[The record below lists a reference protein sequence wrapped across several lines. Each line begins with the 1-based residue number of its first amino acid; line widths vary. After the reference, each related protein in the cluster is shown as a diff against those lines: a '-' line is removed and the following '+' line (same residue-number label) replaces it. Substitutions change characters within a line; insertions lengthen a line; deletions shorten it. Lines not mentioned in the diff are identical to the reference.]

1 VGGIRARVAA
11 LAVLAVGLSAPAQ
24 ALAADQVGTTFAPPT
39 DCAAGSTYFQFSSV
53 TPSFDV
59 PSDGV
64 VVSWSFEAGS
74 SPPTLKLKVVR
85 YLTTSFGT
93 DSFVVVGD
101 STPQTPAP
109 NAVNTFPTR
118 IPVRSGDVIGMFISA
133 PGKCRNDTPPAGF
146 GYRAVSGDPAPGTTF
161 TSVAPSTFG
170 ILDIAATVEPDC
182 DGDGFGD
189 ETQDSDI
196 SGCAPASGPD
206 TTITKR
212 PKDKT
217 KKKFAT
223 FEFSSSQPGAHF
235 ECSLNGGPF
244 NPCSSPHKVKAKK
257 GKNHFAVRAAFL
269 DNTDPSPA
277 TDDWKFKKKKKK

>member
-1 VGGIRARVAA
+1 M
-11 LAVLAVGLSAPAQ
+11 
-24 ALAADQVGTTFAPPT
+24 
-39 DCAAGSTYFQFSSV
+39 

-59 PSDGV
+59 PADGV
-64 VVSWSFEAGS
+64 VVSWSFQAGP

-85 YLTTSFGT
+85 YLTSSFGT

-101 STPQTPAP
+101 STPQTPTP
-109 NAVNTFPTR
+109 NAFNTFPTR
-118 IPVRSGDVIGMFISA
+118 VPVRSGDVIGMFVSA
-133 PGKCRNDTPPAGF
+133 PGNCRNDAPPAGF

-161 TSVAPSTFG
+161 TSAGPSTFG

-189 ETQDSDI
+189 ETQDPDLSSCTDAT
-196 SGCAPASGPD
+196 APE

-223 FEFSSSQPGAHF
+223 FEFSSSELAADELF
-235 ECSLNGGPF
+235 ECSQRQPVCRLRVSPQGEKQEGKEPLRGPR
-244 NPCSSPHKVKAKK
+244 PGPRRQRRLLA
-257 GKNHFAVRAAFL
+257 R
-269 DNTDPSPA
+269 D
-277 TDDWKFKKKKKK
+277 